1 MAVGGLDLESGTE
14 HPFECPGLG
23 GRFHDHQVPFC
34 RVSQSDRLSHN
45 EKRPHGRPTAP
56 TTLNVPARGSVP
68 GARPPGLEQLLALLP
83 PEEAATWPS
92 EDQLSVCWTMAA
104 SRPQLPTSC
113 QPMSAGTTATFWAFS
128 RIP

>member
-1 MAVGGLDLESGTE
+1 MAVGGLDLEAGTE

-23 GRFHDHQVPFC
+23 GRFHDHQVLFC

-68 GARPPGLEQLLALLP
+68 RARSARARAAPRAPPAGGGRRPPLP
-83 PEEAATWPS
+83 PRHG
-92 EDQLSVCWTMAA
+92 LSVPPAVPPACPR
-104 SRPQLPTSC
+104 RPPLP
-113 QPMSAGTTATFWAFS
+113 
-128 RIP
+128 